1 MLERLVRFF
10 WGDLTRDEI
19 AKFALLTFTYLF
31 IIGTYW
37 LMRPLKDALFMR
49 IVGKDY
55 LPFAKIAS
63 VFIMIPLILIYS
75 KFVDLVEKH
84 RLFYIIFLFYAFL
97 FSCIAYLIS
106 RPDIGLTNSVL
117 SKWRMLGWVIY
128 LSIESF
134 GSLAVVLFWSFVSST
149 NDTTSA
155 KKGYALIVCGAQV
168 GSVVGP
174 MLARMA
180 SRIGIPTLIV
190 IVVCGILTVPFL
202 IKLFVTKYP
211 AVSMHEI
218 CEEKKSTGPIEGLRL
233 LFSKPYLVGILSIIA
248 FYEIIGTIL
257 DYQMK
262 FLADGTCHSVETL
275 TELLGSYGFYAN
287 LLALIFSLIGTN
299 FFIRRFGLI
308 FSLLLFPILVG
319 GLVLIVW
326 ANPHL
331 QSFFVAMIFL
341 KGFSYSLNKPCVEIM
356 YIPTSRD
363 IKFKSKSWIDA
374 FGSRLSKA
382 IGASINALF
391 ADMAE
396 LLFFGSIISLGLV
409 AFWIIVAF
417 FVGMTNKKLVQ
428 EEKLIE

>member
-1 MLERLVRFF
+1 MLERLIRFF
-10 WGDLTRDEI
+10 WGDLTREEI
-19 AKFALLTFTYLF
+19 GRFVLLTFTYLF

-49 IVGKDY
+49 IVGRDY
-55 LPFAKIAS
+55 LPYAKIAS

-84 RLFYIIFLFYAFL
+84 KLFYIIFLFYAIL
-97 FSCIAYLIS
+97 FSCIAYFIS
-106 RPDIGLTNSVL
+106 YPNVGLANSTL
-117 SKWRMLGWVIY
+117 SKWRLIGWVIY

-134 GSLAVVLFWSFVSST
+134 GSLAVVLFWSFVAST
-149 NDTTSA
+149 NDTVSA

-174 MLARMA
+174 RLAQMA
-180 SRIGIPTLIV
+180 TWIGIPLLLV
-190 IVVCGILTVPFL
+190 IVVCGILIVPFL
-202 IKLFVTKYP
+202 VSLFVSKYP
-211 AVSMHEI
+211 NLKEVEPY
-218 CEEKKSTGPIEGLRL
+218 EEKKTTGPIEGLRL
-233 LFSKPYLVGILSIIA
+233 LFSNIYLIGILSIIA
-248 FYEIIGTIL
+248 FYEIIGTII

-287 LLALIFSLIGTN
+287 LLALVFSLIGTN

-308 FSLLLFPILVG
+308 FSLVLFPVLVG
-319 GLVLIVW
+319 GLILTVW
-326 ANPHL
+326 FNPRL
-331 QSFFVAMIFL
+331 YAFFIAMIFL
-341 KGFSYSLNKPCVEIM
+341 KGFSYALNKPCVEIM

-363 IKFKSKSWIDA
+363 IKFKTKSWIDA
-374 FGSRLSKA
+374 FGSRFSKA

-391 ADMAE
+391 ADMSA

-409 AFWIIVAF
+409 AFWIVIAF

-428 EEKLIE
+428 EEKIIT